1 MDALGGADGLLN
13 DSWHSGDSLL
23 NITKQQQQQDSV
35 LGLITDN
42 RVTDSQLTTS

>member
-1 MDALGGADGLLN
+1 MDALGRADGLLN
-13 DSWHSGDSLL
+13 DSWHTEDPLL